1 MFAKEFEYHRATSV
15 AEAVQLLNANQDA
28 KLLAGGHS
36 LIPLMKLRQA
46 TPATLI
52 DIGGIEELQGITV
65 SDGTIR
71 IGALTT
77 HRAIET
83 SAEVREACAMMAEA
97 AEGIGDPQVRNRGT
111 IGGNV
116 SHADPG
122 SDWPTVLTA
131 LNARFVIQGQRGL
144 ARRGSRTVP
153 ASEFFTGLLT
163 TALAENEILTAVE
176 VPRLEENQHAEY
188 AKMAHPATSFAVVG
202 SAVVVTVEGGRCS
215 AASVAVGGLVPTP
228 LRARAVE
235 NALVGQ
241 ELTVENIAAAAER
254 VTIDVGNNAT
264 GDSVFASADYR
275 RAMVAAEVKHA
286 LNHAMGLVHD

>member
-1 MFAKEFEYHRATSV
+1 MFAREFDYHRATSV
-15 AEAVQLLNANQDA
+15 AQAVQLLNANQDA

-46 TPATLI
+46 TPAALI
-52 DIGGIEELQGITV
+52 DIGGIDELRGITV
-65 SDGTIR
+65 SGGNIR

-77 HRAIET
+77 HRQIE
-83 SAEVREACAMMAEA
+83 SSSEIQEACAMMAEVA
-97 AEGIGDPQVRNRGT
+97 GGIGDPQVRNRGT

-131 LNARFVIQGQRGL
+131 LNARFVIHGPGGL
-144 ARRGSRTVP
+144 TRRGTRTVP
-153 ASEFFTGLLT
+153 AAEFFTGLLT
-163 TALAENEILTAVE
+163 TVLAENEILTAVE
-176 VPRLEENQHAEY
+176 VPRLGPNQLAEY

-202 SAVVVTVEGGRCS
+202 AAVVVTIDGGRCT
-215 AASVAVGGLVPTP
+215 AASVVVGGLVPAP
-228 LRARAVE
+228 VRARAVE

-241 ELTVENIAAAAER
+241 ELTADTIATSAER
-254 VTIDVGNNAT
+254 VSIDLGDDVT

-275 RAMVAAEVKHA
+275 RAMVAVEVKHA
-286 LNHAMGLVHD
+286 LNHAVGLAHH

>member
-15 AEAVQLLNANQDA
+15 AQAVQLLNANQDA

-46 TPATLI
+46 TPSALI
-52 DIGGIEELQGITV
+52 DIGGIDELKGVTV
-65 SDGTIR
+65 SNGTIR

-83 SAEVREACAMMAEA
+83 SSEVQEGCAMMAEVA
-97 AEGIGDPQVRNRGT
+97 GGIGDPHVRNRGT

-122 SDWPTVLTA
+122 SDWPTALTA
-131 LNARFVIQGQRGL
+131 LNASFVIQGQGGL
-144 ARRGSRTVP
+144 AGRATRTVP

-163 TALAENEILTAVE
+163 TTLAENEILTAIE
-176 VPRLEENQHAEY
+176 VPRLGANQHAEY

-202 SAVVVTVEGGRCS
+202 AAVVVTVEGGRCN
-215 AASVAVGGLVPTP
+215 AASVVVGGLVPAP
-228 LRARAVE
+228 VRARAVE

-241 ELTVENIAAAAER
+241 ELTADSIAAASEK
-254 VTIDVGNNAT
+254 ISMDLGNNVT
-264 GDSVFASADYR
+264 GDNVFASADFR
-275 RAMVAAEVKHA
+275 RAMVAVEIKHA
-286 LNHAMGLVHD
+286 INHAIGLAHH

>member
-15 AEAVQLLNANQDA
+15 DQAVQLLNANQDA

-46 TPATLI
+46 TPAAVV
-52 DIGGIEELQGITV
+52 DIGGIDELRGITV
-65 SDGTIR
+65 SDGVIR

-77 HRAIET
+77 HRAIEA
-83 SAEVREACAMMAEA
+83 SSEVQEACGMMVEVAG
-97 AEGIGDPQVRNRGT
+97 GIGDPQVRNRGT

-131 LNARFVIQGQRGL
+131 LNASFVIQGPAQG
-144 ARRGSRTVP
+144 GSRRVP
-153 ASEFFTGLLT
+153 AAEFFTGLLT
-163 TALAENEILTAVE
+163 TVLAENEILTAVE
-176 VPRLEENQHAEY
+176 VPRLGANQHAEY

-202 SAVVVTVEGGRCS
+202 AAVIVTVDDGRCT
-215 AASVAVGGLVPTP
+215 AASVVVGGLVPAP
-228 LRARAVE
+228 LRAGSVE

-241 ELTVENIAAAAER
+241 ELTSDTIAAAAER
-254 VTIDVGNNAT
+254 VSVDLGSNVT
-264 GDSVFASADYR
+264 GDSVFASANYR
-275 RAMVAAEVKHA
+275 RAVVAVEVKHA
-286 LNHAMGLVHD
+286 LNHAIGLAHD

>member
-15 AEAVQLLNANQDA
+15 AQAVQLLNANQDA
-28 KLLAGGHS
+28 KVLAGGHS

-46 TPATLI
+46 TPAALI
-52 DIGGIEELQGITV
+52 DIGGIDELRRITV

-83 SAEVREACAMMAEA
+83 STEIREGCAMMAEV
-97 AEGIGDPQVRNRGT
+97 AEGIGAPQVRNRGT

-116 SHADPG
+116 SRADPG

-131 LNARFVIQGQRGL
+131 LNARFMIQGQRGL
-144 ARRGSRTVP
+144 ARSGTRTVP

-163 TALAENEILTAVE
+163 TTLADNEILTAVE
-176 VPRLEENQHAEY
+176 VPRLRENQHAEY

-202 SAVVVTVEGGRCS
+202 AAVVVTVEGGRCS
-215 AASVAVGGLVPTP
+215 AASVVVGGLVPAP
-228 LRARAVE
+228 LRATAVE

-241 ELTVENIAAAAER
+241 ELTTEIIAAAAER
-254 VTIDVGNNAT
+254 VSIDVGDNAT
-264 GDSVFASADYR
+264 GDSVFASAGFR
-275 RAMVAAEVKHA
+275 RAMVAVEVKHA
-286 LNHAMGLVHD
+286 LNHAMGLTHD

>member
-15 AEAVQLLNANQDA
+15 DQAVQLLNANQDA

-46 TPATLI
+46 TPAAVV
-52 DIGGIEELQGITV
+52 DIGGIDELRGITV
-65 SDGTIR
+65 SDGVIR

-83 SAEVREACAMMAEA
+83 SSEVQEACGMMVEVAG
-97 AEGIGDPQVRNRGT
+97 GIGDPQVRNRGT

-122 SDWPTVLTA
+122 SDWPPVLTA
-131 LNARFVIQGQRGL
+131 LNASFVIQGPAQG
-144 ARRGSRTVP
+144 GSRRVP
-153 ASEFFTGLLT
+153 AAEFFTGLLT
-163 TALAENEILTAVE
+163 TVLAENEILTAVE
-176 VPRLEENQHAEY
+176 VPQLGANQHAEY

-202 SAVVVTVEGGRCS
+202 AAVIVTVDDGRCT
-215 AASVAVGGLVPTP
+215 AASVVVGGLVPAP
-228 LRARAVE
+228 LRAGSVE

-241 ELTVENIAAAAER
+241 ELTSDTIAAAAER
-254 VTIDVGNNAT
+254 VSVDLGSNVT
-264 GDSVFASADYR
+264 GDSVFASANYR
-275 RAMVAAEVKHA
+275 RAVVAVEVKHA
-286 LNHAMGLVHD
+286 LNHAMGLAHD

>member
-15 AEAVQLLNANQDA
+15 AQAVQLLNDNQDA

-36 LIPLMKLRQA
+36 LLPLMKLRQA
-46 TPATLI
+46 TPATLV
-52 DIGGIEELQGITV
+52 DIGGIGELRGITV

-77 HRAIET
+77 HRAIE
-83 SAEVREACAMMAEA
+83 SSSEVEEACGMMAEA
-97 AEGIGDPQVRNRGT
+97 AGGIGDPQVRNRGT

-131 LNARFVIQGQRGL
+131 LNASFVIQGPAGL
-144 ARRGSRTVP
+144 VRRGKRTVP
-153 ASEFFTGLLT
+153 AAEFFTGPLETVLQ
-163 TALAENEILTAVE
+163 ENEILTAVE
-176 VPRLEENQHAEY
+176 VPRLAANQHAEY

-202 SAVVVTVEGGRCS
+202 AAVVVTVDDGRCS
-215 AASVAVGGLVPTP
+215 AASVVVGGMVPVP

-241 ELTVENIAAAAER
+241 ELNLDTIAAAAER
-254 VTIDVGNNAT
+254 VSIDLGSNVT
-264 GDSVFASADYR
+264 GDRVFASANYR
-275 RAMVAAEVKHA
+275 RAITAVEVKHA

>member
-15 AEAVQLLNANQDA
+15 DQAVQLLNANQDA

-46 TPATLI
+46 TPAAVV
-52 DIGGIEELQGITV
+52 DIGGIDELRGITV
-65 SDGTIR
+65 SDGVIR

-83 SAEVREACAMMAEA
+83 SSEVQEACGMMVEVAG
-97 AEGIGDPQVRNRGT
+97 GIGDPQVRNRGT

-131 LNARFVIQGQRGL
+131 LNASFVIQGPAQG
-144 ARRGSRTVP
+144 GSRRVP
-153 ASEFFTGLLT
+153 AAEFFTGLLT
-163 TALAENEILTAVE
+163 TVLAENEILTAVE
-176 VPRLEENQHAEY
+176 VPQLGANQHAEY

-202 SAVVVTVEGGRCS
+202 AAVIVTVDDGRCT
-215 AASVAVGGLVPTP
+215 AASVVVGGLVPAP
-228 LRARAVE
+228 LRAGSVE

-241 ELTVENIAAAAER
+241 ELTSDTIAAAAER
-254 VTIDVGNNAT
+254 VSVDLGSNVT
-264 GDSVFASADYR
+264 GDSVFASANYR
-275 RAMVAAEVKHA
+275 RAVVAVEVKHA
-286 LNHAMGLVHD
+286 LNHAMGLAHD

>member
-15 AEAVQLLNANQDA
+15 AEAVQLLNSNQDA

-46 TPATLI
+46 TPAALI
-52 DIGGIEELQGITV
+52 DIGGIDELRGITV
-65 SDGTIR
+65 SDGTIS

-83 SAEVREACAMMAEA
+83 SSEVQEMCAVMAEVAQ
-97 AEGIGDPQVRNRGT
+97 GIGDPQVRNRGT

-131 LNARFVIQGQRGL
+131 LNARFVIQGPGGL
-144 ARRGSRTVP
+144 ARRGTRTVP

-163 TALAENEILTAVE
+163 TTLGEHEILTAVE
-176 VPRLEENQHAEY
+176 VPRLAANQHAEY

-202 SAVVVTVEGGRCS
+202 AAVVLTVDSGRCN
-215 AASVAVGGLVPTP
+215 AASVVVGGLVPVP

-241 ELTVENIAAAAER
+241 ELTADTIAAAAER
-254 VTIDVGNNAT
+254 VSIDVGDNAT

-275 RAMVAAEVKHA
+275 RAMVAVEVKHA
-286 LNHAMGLVHD
+286 INHAMGLVHD

>member
-15 AEAVQLLNANQDA
+15 AQAVQLLNANQDA

-46 TPATLI
+46 TPAALI
-52 DIGGIEELQGITV
+52 DIGGIDELRGITV

-77 HRAIET
+77 HRSIET
-83 SAEVREACAMMAEA
+83 STEIQEGCGMMAEV

-131 LNARFVIQGQRGL
+131 LNARFVVQGPGGL
-144 ARRGSRTVP
+144 ARSGTRTVP

-163 TALAENEILTAVE
+163 TVLAENEILTAVE
-176 VPRLEENQHAEY
+176 VPRLGANQVAEY

-202 SAVVVTVEGGRCS
+202 AAVVVTVDGGRCT
-215 AASVAVGGLVPTP
+215 AASVAVGGLVPAP
-228 LRARAVE
+228 VRARAVE

-241 ELTVENIAAAAER
+241 ELNSDTIATAAER
-254 VTIDVGNNAT
+254 VSIDLGNDVT
-264 GDSVFASADYR
+264 GDSVFASANYR
-275 RAMVAAEVKHA
+275 RAMVAVEVKHA
-286 LNHAMGLVHD
+286 LNHAVGLAHG